1 MLLGFSALLYP
12 AAHHKIHKIQSATQ
26 TIHPFQARD
35 SAYYYFVMTTESL
48 LPPQFKPPRQVFDT
62 VLAFPPNRETLG
74 GTAYF
79 IQENTGNILVDC
91 PLWEPGNQAFLQE
104 KGVRWLFLTHR
115 GAIAHVKEIQ
125 QALDCEVL
133 IQEQEAY
140 LLPGI
145 PVTSFQQRHSLSPTS
160 QAIWTCGYSP
170 GSSCLYYSRG
180 GGVLFTGRH
189 LLPNAQGE
197 PVPLR
202 ISRTFHWRRQVENV
216 QKLRDRF
223 SVETLQY
230 ICPGASTGFLRG
242 KRAID
247 RAYERLMLI
256 DLEACLQSRPPL

>member
-1 MLLGFSALLYP
+1 
-12 AAHHKIHKIQSATQ
+12 
-26 TIHPFQARD
+26 
-35 SAYYYFVMTTESL
+35 MTAE
-48 LPPQFKPPRQVFDT
+48 LPLHNPPKLPRSVFDAI
-62 VLAFPPNRETLG
+62 LAFPPNRETLG
-74 GTAYF
+74 GTAYL
-79 IQENTGNILVDC
+79 ILENTGNILVDC
-91 PLWEPGNQAFLQE
+91 PAWEPGNQAFLLE

-125 QALDCEVL
+125 QTLGCEVL

-145 PVTSFQQRHSLSPTS
+145 PVTSFQQEFSLSPTS

-170 GSSCLYYSRG
+170 GSSCLHSALE

-189 LLPNAQGE
+189 ILPNQQGE

-202 ISRTFHWRRQVENV
+202 ISRTFHWRRQIENV

-223 SVETLQY
+223 SSETLQY

-242 KRAID
+242 ERAID
-247 RAYERLMLI
+247 RAYDRLMSI
-256 DLEACLQSRPPL
+256 DLQACLQVRPLL